1 MNKLVAV
8 FLLLLFVP
16 NLQAHVISSY
26 LVREGDTLSQVIQRL
41 YPGAGTREKRIY
53 GPGGIL
59 MQLMTI
65 NPGIKDPNHL
75 QPGMTLKFWAME
87 EVAESPQDL
96 VSQTM
101 RSFAA
106 EIHEAPSS
114 ASIMAEKPLPEKE
127 KIPEEAEAT
136 KESLSVL
143 AFGGIRHLVVRQNGA
158 QGAGKV
164 GGMMLDS
171 GVGSELRLGETIYA
185 MNLHTFNYRYRSEI
199 GDGDLRMY
207 GLDFR
212 LVKNGF
218 ITGLNIEQLP
228 FFRNNGGDLE
238 VVRESFYNFNLGYQ
252 HSLELKSRKPSE
264 LKLSTWLSLPLA
276 ASSDSPNVRIN
287 SLRGYGMHGQAV
299 FSRQLLRR
307 EDYQLKMFWATHLE
321 YHYIR
326 QHTRWEISNGQTS
339 NIFLGVSTSMG
350 VKIDY

>member
-1 MNKLVAV
+1 MNKLGAV
-8 FLLLLFVP
+8 LLLLFFMP
-16 NLQAHVISSY
+16 NLSAQVLHNYVI
-26 LVREGDTLSQVIQRL
+26 REGDTLSQVIQRL

-53 GPGGIL
+53 GPGGML

-65 NPGIKDPNHL
+65 NPGITNPNQL
-75 QPGMTLKFWAME
+75 QPGMTLKFWPID
-87 EVAESPQDL
+87 EVVESPQDM

-106 EIHEAPSS
+106 EITEVPPS
-114 ASIMAEKPLPEKE
+114 ASILVEKPLPEKE
-127 KIPEEAEAT
+127 KLSEETEAT

-143 AFGGIRHLVVRQNGA
+143 AFGGVRHLVIRQSGA

-164 GGMMLDS
+164 GGMMIDS

-199 GDGDLRMY
+199 GDGNLRMY

-218 ITGLNIEQLP
+218 IAGLNIEQLP

-252 HSLELKSRKPSE
+252 QSLELKSRKPSE

-287 SLRGYGMHGQAV
+287 SLRGYGVHGQAV
-299 FSRQLLRR
+299 FSRQVLRR
-307 EDYQLKMFWATHLE
+307 EDYQVNIFWATHME

-326 QHTRWEISNGQTS
+326 QHTHWEISSGQTR
-339 NIFLGVSTSMG
+339 NIFLGISTSLGM
-350 VKIDY
+350 KIDY